1 MTYPAF
7 QEHEDSP
14 EESGSRAGEFDFTRI
29 FLTAWEDRWQFIAAH
44 YTSGPFGLPASYSS
58 YWPGVLADKFRIN
71 RLVNKPAAATI
82 TDPNTQQLEHTG
94 SLARITI
101 TYSPLQTD
109 QQQQN
114 DPGEPSPLPAG
125 TWATYSQTSNVEF
138 RTEIGRSMMWESD
151 STRLPPDVSTVVPE
165 SATQH
170 TVTWHQ
176 IKIVP
181 WVTLGNMKGCVNQ
194 TACRLPGSPQVFRP
208 ETLLFDGLDDEVSL
222 SFDGQFSTR
231 KLTLKFIEKAQ
242 KAFSGTAKGAVADSG
257 ATVYGWNHQW
267 RPDAGQYDKIR
278 SWGLNQNSLARDP
291 MFQLF
296 EFNNLW
302 SATT

>member
-7 QEHEDSP
+7 EEHEDSP
-14 EESGSRAGEFDFTRI
+14 EESGSRAGDFDFTRI
-29 FLTAWEDRWQFIAAH
+29 FVTDWEDRWQFIAAH

-58 YWPGVLADKFRIN
+58 YWPGVLADKFRIS
-71 RLVNKPAAATI
+71 RLVNKPKTATI
-82 TDPNTQQLEHTG
+82 TDPNTTQLDHDTK
-94 SLARITI
+94 AKITI

-109 QQQQN
+109 QQQQQ
-114 DPGEPSPLPAG
+114 DPGEPSPLPSG
-125 TWATYSQTSNVEF
+125 TWATYNQSSNVEF
-138 RTEIGRSMMWESD
+138 RTELGRGMIWQTD
-151 STRLPPDVSTVVPE
+151 SKQLPPDIPSVVPE

-176 IKIVP
+176 VKIVP

-194 TACRLPGSPQVFRP
+194 TAFRLPGSPQVFQP
-208 ETLLFDGLDDEVSL
+208 ETLLFDGLDDEISL

-242 KAFSGTAKGAVADSG
+242 KAFSDTAKGASAAAGS
-257 ATVYGWNHQW
+257 TIYGWNHQW
-267 RPDAGQYDKIR
+267 RPETGQYDKVK
-278 SWGLNQNSLARDP
+278 SYLSLKP

>member
-7 QEHEDSP
+7 EEHVESP
-14 EESGSRAGEFDFTRI
+14 EESGSRAGDFDFTRV
-29 FLTAWEDRWQFIAAH
+29 FVTAWADRWQFIAAH

-58 YWPGVLADKFRIN
+58 YWPGVLADKFRIS
-71 RLVNKPAAATI
+71 RLVNKPVTATI
-82 TDPNTQQLEHTG
+82 TDPNTTQLDHD
-94 SLARITI
+94 SKAKITI

-109 QQQQN
+109 QQQQQ
-114 DPGEPSPLPAG
+114 DPSEPSPLPSG

-138 RTEIGRSMMWESD
+138 RTELGRSMIWESD
-151 STRLPPDVSTVVPE
+151 SKQLPPDIAAVVPE

-170 TVTWHQ
+170 TVVWHQ
-176 IKIVP
+176 LKIVP
-181 WVTLGNMKGCVNQ
+181 WVTIGNMKGCVNQ
-194 TACRLPGSPQVFRP
+194 TAFRLPGSPQVFQP
-208 ETLLFDGLDDEVSL
+208 ETLLFDGMDDEISL

-242 KAFSGTAKGAVADSG
+242 KAFSSTAKGAAASAG
-257 ATVYGWNHQW
+257 SAIYGWNHQW
-267 RPDAGQYDKIR
+267 RPDTGQYDKVKAY
-278 SWGLNQNSLARDP
+278 LTLQP

-296 EFNNLW
+296 EFNSLW

>member
-14 EESGSRAGEFDFTRI
+14 EESGSRSGEFDFTRI

-114 DPGEPSPLPAG
+114 DPGEPSPLPTG
-125 TWATYSQTSNVEF
+125 TWATYNQTSNIEF
-138 RTEIGRSMMWESD
+138 RTVVGRALIWDSD
-151 STRLPPDVSTVVPE
+151 SKSLPADLTAVVPD

-176 IKIVP
+176 VKLVP
-181 WVTLGNMKGCVNQ
+181 WVTLSNMKGCVNQ
-194 TACRLPGSPQVFRP
+194 TACRLPGSPQVFQP
-208 ETLLFDGLDDEVSL
+208 ETLLFDGFDDEVSL
-222 SFDGQFSTR
+222 SFDGVFSTR
-231 KLTLKFIEKAQ
+231 KLTLRFVEKAQ
-242 KAFSGTAKGAVADSG
+242 KALTTTGKGGAAPATADI
-257 ATVYGWNHQW
+257 YGWNHQL
-267 RPDAGQYDKIR
+267 RPDTGDYDKVKAFDT
-278 SWGLNQNSLARDP
+278 SAPL
-291 MFQLF
+291 FQLF
-296 EFNNLW
+296 QFNNLW
-302 SATT
+302 SATE

>member
-7 QEHEDSP
+7 EEHEDSP
-14 EESGSRAGEFDFTRI
+14 SESGSRAGDFDFSRI
-29 FLTAWEDRWQFIAAH
+29 FVTAWDDRWQFIAAH

-58 YWPGVLADKFRIN
+58 YWPGVLADRFTIS
-71 RLVNKPAAATI
+71 RLVNKPISASI
-82 TDPNTQQLEHTG
+82 TDPNTTQLSHDTR
-94 SLARITI
+94 AKITI

-109 QQQQN
+109 QQQQQ
-114 DPGEPSPLPAG
+114 DPSEPSPLPSG
-125 TWATYSQTSNVEF
+125 TWATYNQTSNVEF
-138 RTEIGRSMMWESD
+138 RTELGRSMIWQSD
-151 STRLPPDVSTVVPE
+151 SKQLPPDIATVVPE

-176 IKIVP
+176 VKIVP

-194 TACRLPGSPQVFRP
+194 TACRLPGSPQIFQP
-208 ETLLFDGLDDEVSL
+208 ETLLFDGFDDEVSL

-242 KAFSGTAKGAVADSG
+242 KAFSDTAKGAAAG
-257 ATVYGWNHQW
+257 ALATIYGWNHQW
-267 RPDAGQYDKIR
+267 RPETGQYDKVK
-278 SWGLNQNSLARDP
+278 SYLTLKP

-296 EFNNLW
+296 EFNSLW

>member
-7 QEHEDSP
+7 EEHEDSP
-14 EESGSRAGEFDFTRI
+14 EESGSRAGDFDFTRI
-29 FLTAWEDRWQFIAAH
+29 FVTDWDDRWQFIAAH

-58 YWPGVLADKFRIN
+58 YWPGVLADKFRIS
-71 RLVNKPAAATI
+71 RLVNKPVTATI
-82 TDPNTQQLEHTG
+82 SDPNTTQLDHDTK
-94 SLARITI
+94 AKITI

-109 QQQQN
+109 QQQQQ
-114 DPGEPSPLPAG
+114 DPSEPSPLPSG
-125 TWATYSQTSNVEF
+125 TWATYNQTSNVEF
-138 RTEIGRSMMWESD
+138 RTELGRGMMWQSD
-151 STRLPPDVSTVVPE
+151 SKQLPPDIPSVVPE

-176 IKIVP
+176 VKIVP
-181 WVTLGNMKGCVNQ
+181 WVTIGNMKGCVNQ
-194 TACRLPGSPQVFRP
+194 TAFRLPGSPQVFQP
-208 ETLLFDGLDDEVSL
+208 ETLLFDGLDDEISL

-242 KAFSGTAKGAVADSG
+242 KAFSDTAKGASAAAGS
-257 ATVYGWNHQW
+257 TIYGWNHQW
-267 RPDAGQYDKIR
+267 RPETGQYDKVK
-278 SWGLNQNSLARDP
+278 SYLSLKP

-296 EFNNLW
+296 EFNSLW